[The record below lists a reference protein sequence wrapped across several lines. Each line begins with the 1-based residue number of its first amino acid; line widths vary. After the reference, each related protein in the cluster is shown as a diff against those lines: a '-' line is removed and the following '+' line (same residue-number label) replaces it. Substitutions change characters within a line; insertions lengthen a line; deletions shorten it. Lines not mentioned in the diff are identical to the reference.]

1 MFAFTI
7 GCQYTTSG
15 PKSFMSLTKN
25 TQYIFTSANLLNDG
39 SFAFLQCLLLCII
52 HFDSLFMHDIN
63 NIDNSLDVF
72 GWDQTEQFSA
82 DPRRSD
88 LHQVRNELTLDS
100 GLEDCWA
107 GVGMSIVLTK
117 SNILLT

>member
-1 MFAFTI
+1 M
-7 GCQYTTSG
+7 
-15 PKSFMSLTKN
+15 KLTKN
-25 TQYIFTSANLLNDG
+25 TQDIFTSANLLDVG
-39 SFAFLQCLLLCII
+39 SFAFLQCLLLCVV

-63 NIDNSLDVF
+63 NVDNSLDVF

-88 LHQVRNELTLDS
+88 LHQVWHELTLNG

-107 GVGMSIVLTK
+107 SACKSIVPTKANIFLT
-117 SNILLT
+117 